1 MGLNEPR
8 ILCFMCNWAFCQNE
22 IPIPSNVNVVRVM
35 CIGRMDPPI
44 VLDMLANGADGV
56 MLVGC
61 KPPDCHY
68 VEGNLEAE
76 RAAKILKKL
85 IILSGIEPERIQLLW
100 FSPLTK
106 ERDFTYRAIEFSE
119 EMTRLGPSPLK
130 NKDLEPKLMVNIL
143 AARNAT
149 SDFRLRVLLGREKEL
164 TEVLN
169 VYGEKIPQGEFDGLL
184 DEIVEAEFIRHKIH
198 LLTKTKPLPV
208 KALAEAVKKEPA
220 TVLRHI
226 VNMRKRNMIAL
237 DHVEGTTPFYKALE
251 VK

>member
-106 ERDFTYRAIEFSE
+106 ERDFTYQQQNF
-119 EMTRLGPSPLK
+119 LK
-130 NKDLEPKLMVNIL
+130 K
-143 AARNAT
+143 
-149 SDFRLRVLLGREKEL
+149 
-164 TEVLN
+164 
-169 VYGEKIPQGEFDGLL
+169 
-184 DEIVEAEFIRHKIH
+184 
-198 LLTKTKPLPV
+198 
-208 KALAEAVKKEPA
+208 
-220 TVLRHI
+220 
-226 VNMRKRNMIAL
+226 
-237 DHVEGTTPFYKALE
+237 
-251 VK
+251 